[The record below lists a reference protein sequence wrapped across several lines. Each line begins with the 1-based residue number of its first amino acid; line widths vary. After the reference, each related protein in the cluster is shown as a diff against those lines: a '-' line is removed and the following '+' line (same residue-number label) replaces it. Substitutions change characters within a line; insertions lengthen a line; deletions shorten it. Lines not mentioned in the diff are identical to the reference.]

1 MADGI
6 CPNCR
11 RPLPKN
17 ARFCSECGSRI
28 DILVTRKE
36 LGAASSEDG
45 GGLKINR
52 KEPIYSPF
60 CSSYNNLR
68 DKILNPNLAPL
79 PEKKKFVFK
88 SWEDIKIGSGE
99 QATIQE
105 EEEVVA
111 QSRVEQQI
119 DGRESVD
126 ETENLEKTIIVVA
139 VKETEDKNSSATDM
153 EEKSENE
160 ESGIRSGQSG
170 EESFVVEL
178 QDNPTDFEAMKEL
191 FAEALSNGET
201 GGEKRESEEAVEN
214 SDYEV
219 DQDCNETLERT
230 DEFSGGMT
238 SGAADESHKVSFEE
252 ICPEYQSGESNL
264 KDVTGVTDEQP
275 EDDEERDVDET
286 IIGITESEAEEH
298 LAASQK
304 EPADFNALNALFSES
319 IAVDADGRECSQN
332 IERYD
337 YEESIVIQESAGEP
351 CESIEKNEDAPEI
364 HTVEGRESVDEI
376 RITEM
381 ERDSSGCT
389 EEKQQTIAEVSA
401 DTETATEETVI
412 ELHESVTDF
421 ESLKEMFV
429 ENASESEDE
438 LFEKDNDLESVER
451 AIQAE
456 DLIETAKD
464 GTERDGKY
472 QSNAV
477 TQTESV
483 GQDEE
488 ETAVELREDTT
499 DLEALKGLFSGNSE
513 EVEGGVLEHCTETE
527 ENPAQ
532 AEQLGFERHV
542 GDPYNWEADA
552 RGADVYEFIENISG
566 NLTERQR
573 DVSAI
578 SDMADE
584 SVEAQNGIPNQREG
598 NQSIETIVTEASES
612 EEKLPKVP
620 SEKISD
626 MDSCHS
632 VDFAISDTENNELYS
647 GALAESRENEQ
658 VMNFLAD
665 NIGERFQEQVAMEV
679 TEKTFEQ
686 KPNRIITSTVGGGFR
701 RKSPQAEQLKE
712 ISGLFWKKNRK

>member
-11 RPLPKN
+11 RPLPEN

-52 KEPIYSPF
+52 KEPISSPF

-79 PEKKKFVFK
+79 LEKKKFVFK

-126 ETENLEKTIIVVA
+126 QTENLEKTVIVVA
-139 VKETEDKNSSATDM
+139 VKESEDKNSSATDM
-153 EEKSENE
+153 GEKSENE
-160 ESGIRSGQSG
+160 ESGIGSGQSG
-170 EESFVVEL
+170 EEPFVVEL

-201 GGEKRESEEAVEN
+201 DGEKREAEEAVEN

-219 DQDCNETLERT
+219 DQDCNETLEGI
-230 DEFSGGMT
+230 DAFSGGMT
-238 SGAADESHKVSFEE
+238 SGAADECDKVSFEE
-252 ICPEYQSGESNL
+252 ICPEYQRGESNL
-264 KDVTGVTDEQP
+264 KDVTGVTDEQS

-286 IIGITESEAEEH
+286 IIGITETEAEEH
-298 LAASQK
+298 LAALQK
-304 EPADFNALNALFSES
+304 EPTDFDALNVLLSEN
-319 IAVDADGRECSQN
+319 IAVDADGRECSKN
-332 IERYD
+332 IESYD
-337 YEESIVIQESAGEP
+337 YEESTVIQESAGEP

-364 HTVEGRESVDEI
+364 HTRGSVDEI

-381 ERDSSGCT
+381 ERDSSGHT
-389 EEKQQTIAEVSA
+389 EEKHQTVAEASA
-401 DTETATEETVI
+401 DTETATEKTVI
-412 ELHESVTDF
+412 ELQESVTDF

-429 ENASESEDE
+429 ENSSESEDE

-456 DLIETAKD
+456 NLIETARD
-464 GTERDGKY
+464 GTESDGKY
-472 QSNAV
+472 QSNTV

-499 DLEALKGLFSGNSE
+499 ELEALKGLFSGNSE

-542 GDPYNWEADA
+542 GDPDNWEADA
-552 RGADVYEFIENISG
+552 WGADVYEFIENISG
-566 NLTERQR
+566 NLTETQR

-584 SVEAQNGIPNQREG
+584 SVEAQNGVSNQREG
-598 NQSIETIVTEASES
+598 NQSIETIVTEVSES
-612 EEKLPKVP
+612 VEKLPKVP

-626 MDSCHS
+626 MDSSHS

>member
-11 RPLPKN
+11 RPLPEN

-52 KEPIYSPF
+52 KEPISSPF

-79 PEKKKFVFK
+79 LEKKKFVFK

-111 QSRVEQQI
+111 PSRIEQQI
-119 DGRESVD
+119 DRRESVD
-126 ETENLEKTIIVVA
+126 ETENSEKTVIVVA
-139 VKETEDKNSSATDM
+139 VKESEDKNSSATDM
-153 EEKSENE
+153 GEKSENE
-160 ESGIRSGQSG
+160 ESGIGSGQSG
-170 EESFVVEL
+170 EEPFVVEL

-201 GGEKRESEEAVEN
+201 DGEKREAEEAVEN

-219 DQDCNETLERT
+219 DQDCNETLEGI
-230 DEFSGGMT
+230 DAFSGGMT
-238 SGAADESHKVSFEE
+238 SGAADECDKVSFEE
-252 ICPEYQSGESNL
+252 ICPEYQRGESNL
-264 KDVTGVTDEQP
+264 KDVTGVTDEQS

-286 IIGITESEAEEH
+286 IIGITETEAEEN
-298 LAASQK
+298 LAALKK
-304 EPADFNALNALFSES
+304 EPTDCDVLNALFSES
-319 IAVDADGRECSQN
+319 IAVDADGRECFQN

-337 YEESIVIQESAGEP
+337 CEESIVIQETAGEP

-364 HTVEGRESVDEI
+364 HTVEVRESVDEI

-381 ERDSSGCT
+381 ERDSLDCT
-389 EEKQQTIAEVSA
+389 EEKQQTVAEVSA
-401 DTETATEETVI
+401 DAETATEETVI
-412 ELHESVTDF
+412 ELQEPMTDF
-421 ESLKEMFV
+421 ESSKDMFV
-429 ENASESEDE
+429 ENASESENE
-438 LFEKDNDLESVER
+438 LFENDNDSESVER

-456 DLIETAKD
+456 NLIETARD
-464 GTERDGKY
+464 GTESDGNY

-477 TQTESV
+477 MQTEFV

-488 ETAVELREDTT
+488 ETAVELRENTT
-499 DLEALKGLFSGNSE
+499 DFESLKRLFSENSE
-513 EVEGGVLEHCTETE
+513 EVEGGVLEHFTETE

-532 AEQLGFERHV
+532 AEQLGFERYV
-542 GDPYNWEADA
+542 GDPDNWEADA
-552 RGADVYEFIENISG
+552 QGTDVYGVIENIAED
-566 NLTERQR
+566 LTERQR
-573 DVSAI
+573 DVS
-578 SDMADE
+578 
-584 SVEAQNGIPNQREG
+584 
-598 NQSIETIVTEASES
+598 
-612 EEKLPKVP
+612 
-620 SEKISD
+620 
-626 MDSCHS
+626 
-632 VDFAISDTENNELYS
+632 AISDTENNELYS
-647 GALAESRENEQ
+647 GALAKSRENEQ

-665 NIGERFQEQVAMEV
+665 NIGKSVQEQVPMEV
-679 TEKTFEQ
+679 TEKTSEQ
-686 KPNRIITSTVGGGFR
+686 KSNRIITSTVGGGFR

-712 ISGLFWKKNRK
+712 ISDLLWKKNRK